1 MSRAKNI
8 QPTAVSVLEYLTK
21 FANNNKR
28 SLDTLVKQYM
38 QERFLYKLSLLPD
51 CQRKL
56 VLQEYTLE
64 EIKGAYL
71 GDSSERFF
79 RNLNFVWQ
87 AGASDNFI
95 KDVKEVIKQICL
107 YCDDCITHTAKY
119 LSPVDWDVNT
129 LKISYMQDNCLALQV
144 NIKAYLANC
153 EETLTFYIEPAWQKS
168 DNTRTHY
175 ILAKYRKHNL
185 PVLGFLT
192 VNPKVNLVS
201 LWPELSVYPLEYVI
215 ANKYYALFCMDP
227 IRLKDVYD
235 ICFIQKHYGLNV
247 LRVQKSISEIF
258 DKNWLVPK
266 KNISEKLQIPLQKW
280 EAFLKENNLRDV
292 PVQAEE
298 VCKLI
303 ENIFVITEKN

>member
-87 AGASDNFI
+87 GSPSVNFI
-95 KDVKEVIKQICL
+95 EDVDKIVKKICL
-107 YCDDCITHTAKY
+107 YCDERITHTVKY

-153 EETLTFYIEPAWQKS
+153 KETLTFYIEPAWQKS
-168 DNTRTHY
+168 VNTRKHY
-175 ILAKYRKHNL
+175 ILAKYRKHKL
-185 PVLGFLT
+185 PVLDFLT

-227 IRLKDVYD
+227 IRLKDIYD
-235 ICFIQKHYGLNV
+235 ICFIQKHYKLNV
-247 LRVQKSISEIF
+247 SRVQSAISEIF

-280 EAFLKENNLRDV
+280 ETFLKENNLKNV
-292 PVQAEE
+292 PVQPKE

-303 ENIFVITEKN
+303 EDVLIPPI

>member
-1 MSRAKNI
+1 MSSANNI
-8 QPTAVSVLEYLTK
+8 QPTAANVLEHLTK
-21 FANNNKR
+21 FATNNER

-38 QERFLYKLSLLPD
+38 QERFLYKLSLLPN

-87 AGASDNFI
+87 AGQSANFI
-95 KDVKEVIKQICL
+95 RDVKDVIKQICL
-107 YCDDCITHTAKY
+107 YCDDCITHTVKY
-119 LSPVDWDVNT
+119 LSPVDWDIDT
-129 LKISYMQDNCLALQV
+129 LKISYMQDNCPALQV
-144 NIKAYLANC
+144 NITAYLATC

-168 DNTRTHY
+168 DNTRKHY
-175 ILAKYRKHNL
+175 TLAKYRKHNL
-185 PVLGFLT
+185 PVLGFLI
-192 VNPKVNLVS
+192 VDSKVNLVS
-201 LWPELSVYPLEYVI
+201 LWPELSVHPLEYVI
-215 ANKYYALFCMDP
+215 ANKYYALFCMDT

-235 ICFIQKHYGLNV
+235 ICFIQKHYKLNI
-247 LRVQKSISEIF
+247 LRVQSAISEIF

-266 KNISEKLQIPLQKW
+266 KNICERLQIPLKKW
-280 EAFLKENNLRDV
+280 ETFLKENNLKDV
-292 PVQAEE
+292 PVQPKE

-303 ENIFVITEKN
+303 EDIFITPLS